1 MIAPFVLWRVMAW
14 IGGRL
19 CWLRPEG
26 RKGELRSR
34 DKRAAGCGGCEAQNS
49 SASRAIHFIALLAR
63 RFVFPAIPP
72 FLQPSPVGNDI
83 FQ

>member
-1 MIAPFVLWRVMAW
+1 VIAIRSLWRVMAW
-14 IGGRL
+14 NGVWKCRSWVAGG
-19 CWLRPEG
+19 EG
-26 RKGELRSR
+26 SGGWR

-49 SASRAIHFIALLAR
+49 LASRAIHFIALLAR

-72 FLQPSPVGNDI
+72 FSQPSPVGNDI

>member
-1 MIAPFVLWRVMAW
+1 VSEEDGYKGL
-14 IGGRL
+14 GG
-19 CWLRPEG
+19 W
-26 RKGELRSR
+26 R

-49 SASRAIHFIALLAR
+49 SASRAIHFIALLAL

-72 FLQPSPVGNDI
+72 FLQPSSVGNDI